1 MKINRKN
8 QKLLVVVLSFVWL
21 SAGLTSGIL
30 QVYAGADTDLEEIP
44 EKEEGQEEFPEWR
57 LESVMNDAGCTVTDE
72 NGMYYFREF
81 LTLSF
86 CVEQETSEKEEK
98 GAELILKRN
107 GMKVAGENGV
117 FTDVLRE
124 SGSYVY
130 TLEKDGGVFGET
142 IVVSGTRACS
152 NPELLIDYKLEPSA
166 FDGQV
171 YFREDPSVILC
182 TNAEAGIGKVEYETE
197 EGIYKVLEN
206 FQEKDHYLY
215 GAHSVCEV
223 VLNETDDFTDVLKD
237 MKDGRYRWNVRDRKS
252 VV

>member
-1 MKINRKN
+1 M
-8 QKLLVVVLSFVWL
+8 L
-21 SAGLTSGIL
+21 
-30 QVYAGADTDLEEIP
+30 
-44 EKEEGQEEFPEWR
+44 
-57 LESVMNDAGCTVTDE
+57 
-72 NGMYYFREF
+72 FR
-81 LTLSF
+81 S
-86 CVEQETSEKEEK
+86 
-98 GAELILKRN
+98 
-107 GMKVAGENGV
+107 
-117 FTDVLRE
+117 
-124 SGSYVY
+124 VY

-237 MKDGRYRWNVRDRKS
+237 MKDGRYRWNVRVTDVLGGITEEKVEFIIDKSAPDIRVFVSYDSDGSNPDVSGKTGIMELVYAFRDRLFGKTRICFELYVREIGRAS
-252 VV
+252 CRERVLSHV